1 MPRKSV
7 SIDSHSALSC
17 EIQEAAHLV
26 EVHRTVRTHNRRLLH
41 SISGRHLV
49 EILHSHI
56 VLLGLFEVIAHCHGR
71 SELEIRRDSAV
82 HIALERSIC
91 IQVVVVQL
99 LFRLGLRGLAFFFT
113 VTITCT
119 GARNRGNDVRSVRFT
134 SGKANHCSNCS
145 RTDQKIY
152 SHSSGYVSETQN

>member
-7 SIDSHSALSC
+7 SVDSHSALRGQV
-17 EIQEAAHLV
+17 QEAAHLT
-26 EVHRTVRTHNRRLLH
+26 EVHRSVRTHHRRLLH

-56 VLLGLFEVIAHCHGR
+56 VLLSLFEVVAHSNC
-71 SELEIRRDSAV
+71 SSKLEIRRDSAV
-82 HIALERSIC
+82 HIGLERSIC

-119 GARNRGNDVRSVRFT
+119 GARNRGNNVRRVRFT

-152 SHSSGYVSETQN
+152 SHSCGYVSETQN